1 VAADQD
7 YLPLSGLQHFLFCRR
22 QWALIQVESQ
32 WKENYYTI
40 DGKLLHEKVDDPFFN
55 ETRSGVVISR
65 SVPIKSDQL
74 GFAGVCD
81 LVEFSA
87 SPQGIPLPGRQGLY
101 QPAVVEYKRGKPKD
115 GDFDEAQ
122 VCAQS
127 ICLEEMLSA
136 TIDFGWIYYG
146 LTRRRI
152 RVDLTE
158 ELRETV
164 YRSAKE
170 MRDCFRRKHTPR
182 VKTHKG
188 CRTCSLADLCLPE
201 LLGPNMDSEA
211 YIRRHLDM
219 D

>member
-1 VAADQD
+1 MNKNKFFLLIAVVLILMG
-7 YLPLSGLQHFLFCRR
+7 LPGSGFAQ
-22 QWALIQVESQ
+22 E
-32 WKENYYTI
+32 
-40 DGKLLHEKVDDPFFN
+40 
-55 ETRSGVVISR
+55 ET
-65 SVPIKSDQL
+65 PIKTEL
-74 GFAGVCD
+74 
-81 LVEFSA
+81 
-87 SPQGIPLPGRQGLY
+87 
-101 QPAVVEYKRGKPKD
+101 
-115 GDFDEAQ
+115 
-122 VCAQS
+122 
-127 ICLEEMLSA
+127 
-136 TIDFGWIYYG
+136 IDFGWIYYG

-201 LLGPNMDSEA
+201 LLSPNMDSEA
-211 YIRRHLDM
+211 YIRRHLEM